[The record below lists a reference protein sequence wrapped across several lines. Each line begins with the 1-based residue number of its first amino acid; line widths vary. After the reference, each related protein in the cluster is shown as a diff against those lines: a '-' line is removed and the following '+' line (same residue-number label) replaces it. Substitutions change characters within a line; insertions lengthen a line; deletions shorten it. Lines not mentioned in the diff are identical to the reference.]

1 MPLDP
6 ELVDETRAWL
16 VKAGQDLGAAT
27 YEFTAKPPFLADI
40 VFHAQ
45 QAVEKVFKGF
55 LAWHSTPFRKTHL
68 LEEIGEQCLR
78 LDPSLRL
85 LVDRAV
91 PLTKYA
97 WLYRYPGGAEEPTRE
112 EAEKALV
119 LAREVFDAILK
130 RLPPEVHP

>member
-1 MPLDP
+1 MP
-6 ELVDETRAWL
+6 
-16 VKAGQDLGAAT
+16 
-27 YEFTAKPPFLADI
+27 
-40 VFHAQ
+40 
-45 QAVEKVFKGF
+45 
-55 LAWHSTPFRKTHL
+55 WHSTPFRKTHL

-119 LAREVFDAILK
+119 LAREVFDTILK